1 MTGEDGEGDG
11 ARAVRDFRKNKL
23 LMLDENG
30 QAGWLVKNVNDTA
43 TENYK
48 NRLYK
53 DIFFLKYKLIGV
65 EELALM
71 KENCFRSAQ
80 TKLIRMLTE
89 YLNTKMNKDWNP
101 DSVEQ
106 KYERNFIDNDADI
119 ISNARQVEGI
129 VSHETQLGMLPGSIV
144 DDAQEELL
152 RIRQEAADEEQIP
165 MAVV

>member
-1 MTGEDGEGDG
+1 
-11 ARAVRDFRKNKL
+11 
-23 LMLDENG
+23 MLVENG

-53 DIFFLKYKLIGV
+53 DIFFLAQVPALSDESFAGNLSGIAIKYKLIGV

>member
-1 MTGEDGEGDG
+1 MPLSNAAPVRGRSQARGNAERTG
-11 ARAVRDFRKNKL
+11 
-23 LMLDENG
+23 
-30 QAGWLVKNVNDTA
+30 
-43 TENYK
+43 
-48 NRLYK
+48 
-53 DIFFLKYKLIGV
+53 
-65 EELALM
+65 
-71 KENCFRSAQ
+71 
-80 TKLIRMLTE
+80 RMVDM
-89 YLNTKMNKDWNP
+89 NTKMNKDWNP